1 MKTFSTKTLAALLA
15 ILAGASLSAC
25 GTSASGPR
33 LYRVSTTSGIS
44 SGTYSSAASAAGC
57 TSENNI
63 TPDRE
68 VSYDGRD
75 HFTACAD
82 PTDSAKLRL
91 FGASSS
97 GTNQLCVFPAQ
108 KYENGQIWI
117 KKDTQGIPLVQCAA
131 VDSVQGG
138 SFRFPFTTYNS
149 LFVVPLSDKADM
161 MACLAA
167 SNPMGCPNFS
177 FGSFR

>member
-1 MKTFSTKTLAALLA
+1 MKTFNSKTAAALLA
-15 ILAGASLSAC
+15 LLAGASLSAC

-44 SGTYSSAASAAGC
+44 GGTYTSAASAAGC
-57 TSENNI
+57 SSSENI

-82 PTDSAKLRL
+82 PSDSSKLRL

-97 GTNQLCVFPAQ
+97 GSNQLCVFPAQ

-117 KKDTQGIPLVQCAA
+117 KKDTQGVPLVQCAA

-138 SFRFPFTTYNS
+138 SYRFQFTTYNS
-149 LFVVPLSDKADM
+149 IFVVPLADKAEM
-161 MACLAA
+161 LACLAA